1 MLSKDVMTYFKDLVE
16 EGRKFVE
23 RQYWDEEEDEIEEP
37 KDEDDREVA

>member
-23 RQYWDEEEDEIEEP
+23 RQYWEEEEDDIEENG
-37 KDEDDREVA
+37 EGEEQVE

>member
-23 RQYWDEEEDEIEEP
+23 RQYLVEEEDDIEENG
-37 KDEDDREVA
+37 EGEEQVE